1 MLIFRTTFNE
11 FCRQNSKNEKFKIIE
26 KMKER
31 ETLFNEYINELKK
44 QAKLHE
50 EERKKAQ
57 KDKAEK
63 VNETQRNDLFF
74 IPKEKNDFLS
84 MLKEEEKLNEKSQWK
99 KVKGWFQKDPRYR
112 AIDSSSQ
119 REELF
124 NKYIK
129 SLTKK
134 GVSEVDSTS

>member
-63 VNETQRNDLFF
+63 VNETQ
-74 IPKEKNDFLS
+74 
-84 MLKEEEKLNEKSQWK
+84 
-99 KVKGWFQKDPRYR
+99 
-112 AIDSSSQ
+112 
-119 REELF
+119 
-124 NKYIK
+124 KY
-129 SLTKK
+129 
-134 GVSEVDSTS
+134 